1 MSAASSNRSAGS
13 DASDYPGSR
22 QPSPGASSVGDPDS
36 DAHDPFSP
44 DPAGG
49 GGGSSDDGWSDAG
62 GSRPASGGSRPASD
76 DEGGG
81 RSDAGDEGG
90 DSEFE
95 SMLQAEMEGGS
106 Q

>member
-1 MSAASSNRSAGS
+1 MRRGFLLLSGRLRLPKQPAALARRLLCRR
-13 DASDYPGSR
+13 PGLGR
-22 QPSPGASSVGDPDS
+22 AR
-36 DAHDPFSP
+36 AHDPFSP

-62 GSRPASGGSRPASD
+62 GSRAASD

-90 DSEFE
+90 DSEDLE
-95 SMLQAEMEGGS
+95 SMLQAQMEGGS
-106 Q
+106 D